1 MRSVILKILSIFVAL
16 FAVSSCN
23 SSATDEII
31 GDSLTVKSQLLT
43 IVDCD
48 GYTLVDVKNPWKEG
62 ALLQRYALVHRDSVK
77 PEALPSNAVEIE
89 VPITSALVYSS
100 VHAGA
105 FIELGGEN
113 AISGVADAEFFKIP
127 EIVAK
132 VESGEIVNVGN
143 SMSPSIE
150 EIVNLSP
157 QIIFTSPFQ
166 NAGHGAIEKLGI
178 PIMECA
184 DYMESTPLGRAEWI
198 KLIGELLC
206 KRAEATEIYNRV
218 ANEYNSLVEKVK
230 DVDSKPIVI
239 SEMVT
244 DGVWFIPGGK
254 SYMAQMY
261 ADAGASYPWRD
272 NASTGSLQYDFA
284 TVYDKA
290 YNADYWIIK
299 SHEPNFSL
307 STLESKYPLN
317 KKMEAFS
324 NGGVYVIN
332 TMETSF
338 FEDFPFHPEKLL
350 KEYIMLFHPDVL
362 GGEQAFKYLRQVK

>member
-1 MRSVILKILSIFVAL
+1 MRSAILKILSIFVAL

-23 SSATDEII
+23 SSATDEIV
-31 GDSLTVKSQLLT
+31 GDTLTVKSQLLT
-43 IVDCD
+43 IVDSE

-62 ALLQRYALVHRDSVK
+62 TLLQRYALVHRDSEK
-77 PEALPSNAVEIE
+77 PKKLPSNAVVIE

-105 FIELGGEN
+105 FVELGGGN

-150 EIVNLSP
+150 KVVDLSP
-157 QIIFTSPFQ
+157 QIILASPFQ
-166 NAGHGAIEKLGI
+166 NAGYGAIAKLGI

-206 KRAEATEIYNRV
+206 KRDEATEIYNRV

-230 DVDSKPIVI
+230 DVDSKPVVI

-261 ADAGASYPWRD
+261 ADAGASYPWKD

-299 SHEPNFSL
+299 SYEPNFSL

>member
-1 MRSVILKILSIFVAL
+1 MRSAILKILSLCVAL

-23 SSATDEII
+23 SSATDEIV
-31 GDSLTVKSQLLT
+31 GDTLTVKSQLLT
-43 IVDCD
+43 IVDCK

-62 ALLQRYALVHRDSVK
+62 TLLQRYALVHRDSVMPK
-77 PEALPSNAVEIE
+77 TLPSNAVVVK

-105 FIELGGEN
+105 FVELGGAN
-113 AISGVADAEFFKIP
+113 AITGVADAEYFKMP
-127 EIVAK
+127 EV
-132 VESGEIVNVGN
+132 VEKINSGKIVNVGS
-143 SMSPSIE
+143 SMSPTVE
-150 EIVNLSP
+150 KVVNLSP
-157 QIIFTSPFQ
+157 QIILTSPFQ

-198 KLIGELLC
+198 KLMGELLC
-206 KRAEATEIYNRV
+206 KREEAAKIYDGV
-218 ANEYNSLVEKVK
+218 VSEYNSLTEKVK
-230 DVDSKPIVI
+230 DIEKKPTVI
-239 SEMVT
+239 SEMMI
-244 DGVWFIPGGK
+244 DGVWFVPGGK

-261 ADAGASYPWRD
+261 ADAGALYPWRN

-324 NGGVYVIN
+324 KGGVYVIN
-332 TMETSF
+332 TVESSF
-338 FEDFPFHPEKLL
+338 FEDFPFHPERLL
-350 KEYIMLFHPDVL
+350 REYIILFHPNVL
-362 GGEQAFKYLRQVK
+362 DGDTSFSYLSQVK